1 MPSNLPPKDSSSPAA
16 LISSGGQDTQSRS
29 HAHKLGPLIL
39 GCLGV
44 VYGDIGTSPLYAMRE
59 AVHAAGGADTLQASV
74 VGILSLII
82 WSVFLVVTIKYV
94 IVLLNADN
102 NGEGGTLSMMALAQK
117 ALGKRHM
124 WLTAIGATGA
134 ALFFGDALITP
145 AISVLSSV
153 EGLQLVTHRFDNMI
167 IPITL
172 FIIFML
178 FTMQSRG
185 TEKVSRFFGPIM
197 AVWFSMLALLGL
209 PHIISN
215 PSVLEAFN
223 PVYGVSM
230 IVSHGFMSL
239 FILGAVFL
247 AVTGAEG
254 LYADLG
260 HFGKRPIRIAWLYI
274 VFPALVINYLG
285 QGALL
290 LDHPE
295 AIENPFFLLAPDY
308 LLLPMVIMATV
319 ATVIASQAVITGAY
333 SLTRQA
339 VQLGLL
345 PRMEIRHTSEH
356 HSGQIF
362 MPRVNLFL
370 MIGVMLLVVL
380 FGSSSKLASAYGI
393 SVTGT
398 MVVTTVLAAVVV
410 WRTWNVRLWIAI
422 LLVAPFLI
430 IELTF
435 LSANLLKVLE
445 GGWVPL
451 LFGVIMVI
459 AMLIWVRGT
468 NLLYE
473 RQRRTEVQM
482 SELPRIL
489 AEREIA
495 RVPGTAIFLTTDPAT
510 VPASMIQN
518 LKHNKVLHEQN
529 VILTIDN
536 LQQPYVVENDRV
548 EISSILQGVL
558 LLRMRY
564 GYAETPNVLK
574 ALAHCRQ
581 LGWKFDI
588 MQTTFFLSRRAL
600 RPDANSGMPLWQ
612 DRIFIV
618 MARNA
623 DTASDFFRLP
633 VDHVMEVGTQV
644 KI

>member
-1 MPSNLPPKDSSSPAA
+1 
-16 LISSGGQDTQSRS
+16 
-29 HAHKLGPLIL
+29 
-39 GCLGV
+39 
-44 VYGDIGTSPLYAMRE
+44 
-59 AVHAAGGADTLQASV
+59 
-74 VGILSLII
+74 
-82 WSVFLVVTIKYV
+82 
-94 IVLLNADN
+94 
-102 NGEGGTLSMMALAQK
+102 
-117 ALGKRHM
+117 
-124 WLTAIGATGA
+124 
-134 ALFFGDALITP
+134 
-145 AISVLSSV
+145 
-153 EGLQLVTHRFDNMI
+153 
-167 IPITL
+167 
-172 FIIFML
+172 
-178 FTMQSRG
+178 
-185 TEKVSRFFGPIM
+185 
-197 AVWFSMLALLGL
+197 
-209 PHIISN
+209 
-215 PSVLEAFN
+215 
-223 PVYGVSM
+223 
-230 IVSHGFMSL
+230 
-239 FILGAVFL
+239 
-247 AVTGAEG
+247 
-254 LYADLG
+254 
-260 HFGKRPIRIAWLYI
+260 
-274 VFPALVINYLG
+274 
-285 QGALL
+285 
-290 LDHPE
+290 
-295 AIENPFFLLAPDY
+295 
-308 LLLPMVIMATV
+308 MVIIATV

-362 MPRVNLFL
+362 LPRVNLFL